1 MKMLIKLAAL
11 AALCLPAAASAQQ
24 MLTLKGAPANSDGRV
39 TVGDV
44 FDNAGPIAGVLL
56 GYRSG
61 ATVILDA
68 ATVQSVVGANGGY
81 WANPR
86 GQHRIV
92 VTAGTSAVRTVA
104 NAAPPAAQPQ
114 RIAQPE
120 NPFPPQPSVA
130 APVTAP
136 APLAVAAT
144 TPVTV
149 PAVGGPIVVHRL
161 ESVDVTWSTGGL
173 SLTMSGVVQK
183 DAAAGD
189 TVAVD
194 LASKK
199 VVDAVITGPGRAV
212 FGPSADS
219 YRAMQL
225 SSR

>member
-1 MKMLIKLAAL
+1 MKRLIKLAAL
-11 AALCLPAAASAQQ
+11 AALFLPAMASAQQ
-24 MLTLKGAPANSDGRV
+24 MLTLKGAPTNSDGRV
-39 TVGDV
+39 TIGDV

-61 ATVILDA
+61 ASVILDA
-68 ATVQSVVGANGGY
+68 ATVQSVVGTNGGY

-92 VTAGTSAVRTVA
+92 VTGGTSAARTVA
-104 NAAPPAAQPQ
+104 SAAPSPAPPQ

-130 APVTAP
+130 SPAVAPATVAAAVPVTAP
-136 APLAVAAT
+136 AVR
-144 TPVTV
+144 
-149 PAVGGPIVVHRL
+149 GPIVVHRL

-173 SLTMSGVVQK
+173 SLTMSGVAQK

-199 VVDAVITGPGRAV
+199 VVDAIITGPGRAV